1 MSTYPTDPT
10 PMSDDPKVLRR
21 QIEQTRS
28 DLSRDVD
35 ALGEAAS
42 PGNVA
47 RRQAEKVSD
56 TVTGAGRMASQALGG
71 YHDPRPMVFSG
82 LYPIDGSDY
91 PVLRD
96 ALHMAC
102 VIAADANLVF
112 HRIPPPCRDVIS
124 L

>member
-10 PMSDDPKVLRR
+10 PMSDDPEVLRR

-47 RRQAEKVSD
+47 RRQAEARSASTIGASMTSGGTGKKV
-56 TVTGAGRMASQALGG
+56 ASAKL
-71 YHDPRPMVFSG
+71 RPA
-82 LYPIDGSDY
+82 
-91 PVLRD
+91 R
-96 ALHMAC
+96 
-102 VIAADANLVF
+102 
-112 HRIPPPCRDVIS
+112 
-124 L
+124 